1 MHLTLRA
8 AILVAVAAS
17 APSLSRAAD
26 VTPEQARVLEEQLRA
41 WFAGM
46 AGPGLPV
53 ATSPI
58 QVTADGD
65 HYRLTTPPAGVKMP
79 VEGWPP
85 VTLNARPAD
94 GGRWT
99 LDSMKVQSPATFTVE
114 TAAPKKPGETAGA
127 PIRTTYT
134 FSYATQDGGGTW
146 DPAFAT
152 PSVINNASTGFRLQ
166 SVSDGATTVT
176 TMDRTASAMTLKP
189 AAGDR
194 VDFSLDATGTGY
206 AMTGSTGPGGAG
218 ASDLQAGARQVKVQ
232 MAMPGVSRAQ
242 TAQIIPALVRMGRQA
257 DGTPNPGGKPN
268 PDGVRLLIAALQ
280 GFASGMTLS
289 EVLDDFTLKTSGIDV
304 SMSQLRFAMDARA
317 DGGLLNGGID
327 IGMDALALGGMGL
340 EGFADLL
347 PRRVA
352 LRPVV
357 SNVPS
362 KELLEMFQAATDDPN
377 GNLPPAQVAALFS
390 HGGIKT
396 GLESFAL
403 DMGGATFTGKADV
416 LVPSPKQASG
426 TAQIVAT
433 NLDALL
439 AKVQAIPALAQQ
451 GVPVIV
457 FAKGIGRAEGGK
469 IVWDVQFDQGKL
481 LVNGVDL
488 AKMGGK

>member
-1 MHLTLRA
+1 MHLTLRSA
-8 AILVAVAAS
+8 LLAAVALS
-17 APSLSRAAD
+17 APSLCHAAD
-26 VTPEQARVLEEQLRA
+26 ITPEQARTLEGQLRG

-58 QVTADGD
+58 QVTPDGD
-65 HYRLTTPPAGVKMP
+65 HYRLTAPPAGVKMP

-99 LDSMKVQSPATFTVE
+99 LDGIKIQSPATFTVE
-114 TAAPKKPGETAGA
+114 TKATKKAGEAAGA
-127 PIRTTYT
+127 PTRTTYT
-134 FSYATQDGGGTW
+134 FSYATQEGGGTW

-152 PSVINNASTGFRLQ
+152 PSVISSNATGFRMLAET
-166 SVSDGATTVT
+166 DGAKTVT
-176 TMDRTASAMTLKP
+176 TMDRTASVMTLKP
-189 AAGDR
+189 VAGDR
-194 VDFSLDATGTGY
+194 VDFSLDGTGTGY
-206 AMTGSTGPGGAG
+206 AMQVMGGTGDAGGPG
-218 ASDLQAGARQVKVQ
+218 LQAGARQVKVQ
-232 MAMPGVSRAQ
+232 VAMPGVSRMR
-242 TAQIIPALVRMGRQA
+242 TTQIVPALVRMGRQA

-268 PDGVRLLIAALQ
+268 PEGVRLLIAALQ

-289 EVLDDFTLKTSGIDV
+289 EVLDDFSVKTSGIDV
-304 SMSQLRFAMDARA
+304 KMGQLRFAMDARA
-317 DGGLLNGGID
+317 DGGLLNGGMD

-352 LRPVV
+352 MRPIV

-362 KELLEMFQAATDDPN
+362 KELLELLQAMSDDPD
-377 GNLPPAQVAALFS
+377 GKAPPAQVAAVFGK
-390 HGGIKT
+390 GGIKT
-396 GLESFAL
+396 GLESFAV

-416 LVPSPKQASG
+416 LVPNPNEASG

-433 NLDALL
+433 NLDALMT
-439 AKVQAIPALAQQ
+439 KVQAIPALAQQ

-457 FAKGIGRAEGGK
+457 FAKGIGRVEGGK

-488 AKMGGK
+488 MKMAGK

>member
-1 MHLTLRA
+1 MHLTLRSALLA
-8 AILVAVAAS
+8 AAALS
-17 APSLSRAAD
+17 APSMCHAAD
-26 VTPEQARVLEEQLRA
+26 ITPEQARTLEGQLRG

-58 QVTADGD
+58 QVTPDGD

-85 VTLNARPAD
+85 LTVNARPAD

-99 LDSMKVQSPATFTVE
+99 LDGMKIQSPATFTVE
-114 TAAPKKPGETAGA
+114 TAATKKAGEAAGA
-127 PIRTTYT
+127 PIRATYT
-134 FSYATQDGGGTW
+134 LSYATQEGGGTW

-152 PSVINNASTGFRLQ
+152 SSVINTNATGFRLLAD
-166 SVSDGATTVT
+166 SDGVKTVT
-176 TMDRTASAMTLKP
+176 TMERTVSAMTLKP
-189 AAGDR
+189 VAGDR
-194 VDFSLDATGTGY
+194 VDFSVDGTGTGY
-206 AMTGSTGPGGAG
+206 AMQTGGGGDAG
-218 ASDLQAGARQVKVQ
+218 GLQAGARQVKVQ
-232 MAMPGVSRAQ
+232 IAMPGVSRMR
-242 TAQIIPALVRMGRQA
+242 TTQIIPALVRMGRQA

-268 PDGVRLLIAALQ
+268 PEGVRLLIAALQ

-289 EVLDDFTLKTSGIDV
+289 EVLDDFTVKTSGIDV
-304 SMSQLRFAMDARA
+304 KMSQLRFAMDARA
-317 DGGLLNGGID
+317 DGGFLNGGMD

-352 LRPVV
+352 MRPVV

-362 KELLEMFQAATDDPN
+362 KELLELLQAMSDDPD
-377 GNLPPAQVAALFS
+377 GKAPPAQVAAVFGK
-390 HGGIKT
+390 GGIKT
-396 GLESFAL
+396 GLESFAV

-416 LVPSPKQASG
+416 LVPSPDRASG

-433 NLDALL
+433 NLDALM
-439 AKVQAIPALAQQ
+439 AKVQAIPALAAQ

-469 IVWDVQFDQGKL
+469 IVWDMQFDQGKL

-488 AKMGGK
+488 TKMGGK